1 MMKDRPDF
9 SIPYTSLDIKSKNQ
23 TNNQYTY
30 PLDFKFCPPY
40 KDKAITLTNSDIRM
54 KVYPQPGDTFFNIDQ
69 EGSKAVF
76 DPTINT
82 DWADAP
88 ISTTFDYGSLEIEL
102 MGFSFTFDLMVD
114 SKTYSVTYLIMA

>member
-1 MMKDRPDF
+1 MANLIISTAMKWWKTDLISVF
-9 SIPYTSLDIKSKNQ
+9 FYTSLDIKSKNQ

-54 KVYPQPGDTFFNIDQ
+54 KVYPQPGDTFFNVDQ

-82 DWADAP
+82 DWRMLQSALAS
-88 ISTTFDYGSLEIEL
+88 ITAL
-102 MGFSFTFDLMVD
+102 
-114 SKTYSVTYLIMA
+114 